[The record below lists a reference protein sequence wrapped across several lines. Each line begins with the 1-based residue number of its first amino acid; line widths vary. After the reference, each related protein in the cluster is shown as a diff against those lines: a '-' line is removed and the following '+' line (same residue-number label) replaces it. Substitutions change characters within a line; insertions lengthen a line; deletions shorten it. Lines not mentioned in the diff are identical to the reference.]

1 MLNKQECLIRLHFI
15 KGKKMSIEINRNIL
29 IAADES
35 QNAQRAVAY
44 VGKLL
49 GRIKRFKVTILH
61 VIREPEEDYF
71 QEGTDK
77 DQWYNEYRQQVDQML
92 EKYRNTLIDA
102 GFNPEDVST
111 RSTIRYCPS
120 MAECILAE
128 RDSTEYSTLVVGRRG
143 VSHKEEFLFGSISG
157 KIVRTAKNC
166 TVWVVQ

>member
-1 MLNKQECLIRLHFI
+1 
-15 KGKKMSIEINRNIL
+15 MSVEINRNIL

-35 QNAQRAVAY
+35 ENAERAVTY

-49 GRIKRFKVTILH
+49 GGIKGFKVRLLH
-61 VIREPEEDYF
+61 VISEPEDDYF
-71 QEGTDK
+71 LKDADK
-77 DQWYNEYRQQVDQML
+77 EQWFNEYRQQVDKMFD
-92 EKYRNTLIDA
+92 KYSNILIDA
-102 GFNPEDVST
+102 GFNHEDVST

-128 RDSTEYSTLVVGRRG
+128 IDNVEYSTLVVGRQG
-143 VSHKEEFLFGSISG
+143 LTHKEEFLFGSISG